1 MIFLLIFGNL
11 YVLYIKI
18 ILKLI
23 FFNVFDFLK
32 KKNGFKYVLMYS

>member
-23 FFNVFDFLK
+23 FFDVFDFLK
-32 KKNGFKYVLMYS
+32 KK

>member
-23 FFNVFDFLK
+23 FFDVFVYK
-32 KKNGFKYVLMYS
+32 KKMGLSMF